1 MDNDFARIYDTT
13 SQNGRLAR
21 HIYVLGSYKY
31 YIKPEIS
38 LESNLF
44 LRSVAGTKT
53 QIDFGLKSEY
63 KELVWAGIN
72 YKINNELSSMAALFG
87 YSINDR
93 FNIGY
98 SYGIPSSSN
107 SQYYSG
113 SHEFLIGIKLP
124 N

>member
-1 MDNDFARIYDTT
+1 MKLDI
-13 SQNGRLAR
+13 
-21 HIYVLGSYKY
+21 VLEYSTMV
-31 YIKPEIS
+31 
-38 LESNLF
+38 NLLLPCNSRDRKKLKHSS
-44 LRSVAGTKT
+44 LRSSEAEWNF
-53 QIDFGLKSEY
+53 IDFGIKSEY

-72 YKINNELSSMAALFG
+72 YKINNTLSSFAALFG

-113 SHEFLIGIKLP
+113 SHEFLIGVKLP